1 MNEGEKMNVAQLEY
15 LKKFCEGRGIDQ
27 ETALQYEVVKLVLKQ
42 LESSKTPE
50 VTKVTEQNISMNC
63 S

>member
-1 MNEGEKMNVAQLEY
+1 MNVAQLEY